1 MLTPSEN
8 TSASWESNVW
18 AQAVRMPRAVP
29 AAVAEKLCQWAGS
42 AVRSLILTTAKL
54 QQQYE
59 LLVKQQVSTFEV
71 KGVSVMF

>member
-18 AQAVRMPRAVP
+18 AQAVKMARAVP

-42 AVRSLILTTAKL
+42 AVRSLILHHSNAPTTTSKNKFGTIL
-54 QQQYE
+54 RH
-59 LLVKQQVSTFEV
+59 F
-71 KGVSVMF
+71 SVQSIC